1 MPAILRNL
9 LARAPKM
16 EDLDAV
22 TELLL
27 ACDMG
32 DDAVSASIKE
42 DLLCEWRKA
51 DFNVKTDAWV
61 IVTTGGQVVSY
72 ASVCHH
78 DCARRQLSACVHPAY
93 RSRGISMLLLRL
105 AEARA
110 REQISA
116 APVGVRVT
124 LTTTVSHLNEAAR
137 RLVEREGYRV
147 VQHCWRLMLEMDEGP
162 PESFQDFSQH
172 GKLKLDLIVDAQ
184 HPMGTMQVQKRT
196 GIYLVRQYDVYEKEL
211 RSGKEPQP
219 EAHGNLAGPMVI
231 H

>member
-9 LARAPKM
+9 VARAPKM
-16 EDLDAV
+16 EDLEAV

-32 DDAVSASIKE
+32 DYGMSASVKE
-42 DLLCEWRKA
+42 DLLRQWRRA
-51 DFNVKTDAWV
+51 DCNVKTDAWV
-61 IVTTGGQVVSY
+61 IVTTGGQVVGY

-78 DCARRQLSACVHPAY
+78 DCAHMQLSACVHPAY
-93 RSRGISMLLLRL
+93 RSRRIGMLLLRL

-137 RLVEREGYRV
+137 RLVEREGYSV
-147 VQHCWRLMLEMDEGP
+147 VQHFWRLMLEMDEVP

-172 GKLKLDLIVDAQ
+172 GKLKLDLVVDAQ

-196 GIYLVRQYDVYEKEL
+196 GISMVRQDDVYEKEL
-211 RSGKEPQP
+211 RAGTGPQP
-219 EAHGNLAGPMVI
+219 EAHGTRQPVAA
-231 H
+231 